1 MCTEKEFWYKYASE
15 KLLTHLPS
23 SLKWLLLTPDTHV
36 SLWDQ
41 RYRVQI
47 REILC
52 SKYSTQAP
60 KWEAFLVIT
69 LKHRDFSPLFR
80 CESYGE
86 LETPVKAECCD
97 SLGELLACLFPATT
111 AAPTGTPV
119 TEMCSGAPG
128 CGSQWG
134 ACLLYSPAFV
144 SYLHRSNVLCFYC
157 RQAER

>member
-15 KLLTHLPS
+15 RCTHLPS
-23 SLKWLLLTPDTHV
+23 SLKWLLLTPDTHA
-36 SLWDQ
+36 SLCDQ

-52 SKYSTQAP
+52 NQYSTQAP
-60 KWEAFLVIT
+60 RREAFLVIT
-69 LKHRDFSPLFR
+69 LKRGDVSPLFR
-80 CESYGE
+80 CECYEE

-97 SLGELLACLFPATT
+97 SLGELLACLCPATT

-128 CGSQWG
+128 CGSQGG
-134 ACLLYSPAFV
+134 AGFLCSPALV
-144 SYLHRSNVLCFYC
+144 SYLHRSNVLCFYY